1 MLIAVEAAFGGAQYI
16 TASNAMVADLTPFER
31 RAEAFSIVRVALNV
45 GIIVG
50 PLCAVPLIARD
61 PSFRTSFIAGGA
73 VCGLFLVMVAA
84 LFRETRPAGVQV
96 TSVRASFRGYA
107 EVLRDRR
114 LVVFCFATLL
124 PLQAFGQIWVTLPIV
139 LSELHGVSAQ
149 GWSLTLAVYGA
160 CTALL
165 QYPAVRLLR
174 RVHPLSQLALASAL
188 LGAGVAG
195 VAAAPW
201 PFTLA
206 CVALLSAGT
215 ALLIPICATV
225 VSELAPAALR
235 GRYMGAWTL
244 VFMGGYAL
252 GPARRR
258 APARPHGRGRGL
270 RRERGGLR
278 AGRGPVPGGRAA
290 AGPTRPWGAAARA
303 AARSERAAA
312 GRATQPDDAPAA

>member
-1 MLIAVEAAFGGAQYI
+1 M
-16 TASNAMVADLTPFER
+16 
-31 RAEAFSIVRVALNV
+31 
-45 GIIVG
+45 
-50 PLCAVPLIARD
+50 
-61 PSFRTSFIAGGA
+61 
-73 VCGLFLVMVAA
+73 
-84 LFRETRPAGVQV
+84 
-96 TSVRASFRGYA
+96 
-107 EVLRDRR
+107 
-114 LVVFCFATLL
+114 
-124 PLQAFGQIWVTLPIV
+124 
-139 LSELHGVSAQ
+139 
-149 GWSLTLAVYGA
+149 AVYGA

-225 VSELAPAALR
+225 VSELAPGPLR

-252 GPARRR
+252 GPLVG
-258 APARPHGRGRGL
+258 GRCSTIMGGGAAFAVNAAACVLGAALFQALRGSP
-270 RRERGGLR
+270 GLR
-278 AGRGPVPGGRAA
+278 AL
-290 AGPTRPWGAAARA
+290 GAAARA
-303 AARSERAAA
+303 AAGSERAAA
-312 GRATQPDDAPAA
+312 NARAQPDDAPAA

>member
-1 MLIAVEAAFGGAQYI
+1 M
-16 TASNAMVADLTPFER
+16 
-31 RAEAFSIVRVALNV
+31 
-45 GIIVG
+45 
-50 PLCAVPLIARD
+50 
-61 PSFRTSFIAGGA
+61 
-73 VCGLFLVMVAA
+73 
-84 LFRETRPAGVQV
+84 
-96 TSVRASFRGYA
+96 
-107 EVLRDRR
+107 
-114 LVVFCFATLL
+114 VFCLATLL

-252 GPARRR
+252 GPLA
-258 APARPHGRGRGL
+258 
-270 RRERGGLR
+270 
-278 AGRGPVPGGRAA
+278 GGRLLDLMGGGAAFAVNAA
-290 AGPTRPWGAAARA
+290 ACVLGAALFQALRGSRAYAPLGAAARA

-312 GRATQPDDAPAA
+312 GRALSPTTPPWLETAAPARPRPPR